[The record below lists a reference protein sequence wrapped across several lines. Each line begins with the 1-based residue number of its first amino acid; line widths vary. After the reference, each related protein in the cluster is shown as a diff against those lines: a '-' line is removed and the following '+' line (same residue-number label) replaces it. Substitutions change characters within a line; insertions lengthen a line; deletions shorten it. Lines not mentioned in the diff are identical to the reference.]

1 MIGDY
6 TYHNNQPQLMLA
18 TLTPE
23 KKILTLKEAG
33 VLVSPSPITIGEQ
46 KIVFCPKFYG
56 LTVCKR
62 FPDTNPSLLE
72 IGSRWLET
80 FGMVRRARSLEAVEA
95 IGEGFIFLYGAE
107 FIFEHIAIGCAQRG
121 ISGFAQGRQLIHPLP
136 NINHVAFAPIRFVNT
151 KGNNPM
157 FVNTRTG
164 DRVRR
169 ADVLFMDIKL
179 NGERTAYTCNARVI
193 ENWKP

>member
-56 LTVCKR
+56 LTACNWV
-62 FPDTNPSLLE
+62 SL
-72 IGSRWLET
+72 
-80 FGMVRRARSLEAVEA
+80 ARD
-95 IGEGFIFLYGAE
+95 FRYGAQSE
-107 FIFEHIAIGCAQRG
+107 IA
-121 ISGFAQGRQLIHPLP
+121 
-136 NINHVAFAPIRFVNT
+136 
-151 KGNNPM
+151 
-157 FVNTRTG
+157 
-164 DRVRR
+164 
-169 ADVLFMDIKL
+169 
-179 NGERTAYTCNARVI
+179 
-193 ENWKP
+193 